1 MKRDEVYLQ
10 HILDAIDRIGAY
22 TAEGRDVFYNN
33 TMIQDAVIR
42 NLEVI
47 GEATKALSEE
57 TRRMYSNVPWEGMAG
72 MRDILIHQYM
82 GVDLKIVWDV
92 SQTKLEDLRSQI
104 QSLLKGGRPQ
114 NNNNAEHGG

>member
-10 HILDAIDRIGAY
+10 HILDAINRIIVY
-22 TAEGRDVFYNN
+22 TEDGKDAFFKN
-33 TMIQDAVIR
+33 TMMQDAVIR

-47 GEATKALSEE
+47 GEATKALSKE
-57 TRRMYSNVPWEGMAG
+57 TLREHQNIPWDDMAG
-72 MRDILIHQYM
+72 MRDVLIHHYM

-104 QSLLKGGRPQ
+104 ESLL
-114 NNNNAEHGG
+114 

>member
-104 QSLLKGGRPQ
+104 QSLLRGG
-114 NNNNAEHGG
+114 GS